1 LEVPVKSDL
10 LITLLALAATLICA
24 PAADAHHSWQ
34 LDHSKALT
42 LNGTVT
48 RFDFSNPHVQ
58 LYLQVKEDTGSVDTW
73 QAGGPSPNQLA
84 RGGWSRDSI
93 KPGDQVTVVGY
104 RNKDGSKV
112 LRFDTITLAG
122 GQVLDGYRRG
132 YRGR

>member
-1 LEVPVKSDL
+1 MEVPVKSGL
-10 LITLLALAATLICA
+10 FVIMIVFATIFMAAA
-24 PAADAHHSWQ
+24 PAAAHHSWQ

-42 LNGTVT
+42 LSGTVT
-48 RFDFSNPHVQ
+48 RFDFANPHVQ
-58 LYLQVKEDTGSVDTW
+58 LYFQVKEDTGTVDTW

-84 RGGWSRDSI
+84 RGGWGRDSI

-112 LRFDTITLAG
+112 VRFDTVTLG
-122 GQVLDGYRRG
+122 DGKVLEGYRRG

>member
-1 LEVPVKSDL
+1 MKSSFVL
-10 LITLLALAATLICA
+10 TLAALVATLLFA
-24 PAADAHHSWQ
+24 PTADAHHSWQ

-42 LNGTVT
+42 LSGTVS
-48 RFDFSNPHVQ
+48 RFDFANPHVQ
-58 LYLQVKEDTGSVDTW
+58 LYFQVKEDNGAVDTW

-84 RGGWSRDSI
+84 RGGWSRDSL

-112 LRFDTITLAG
+112 LRFDTITLPG